1 MERSAIDFTGTVY
14 IIVSM
19 DILSLSM
26 QMSQTAVQS
35 QAAVSILKSSINMT
49 KANGNDIAN
58 LINSTRAPLAD
69 QTGTQVDLYA

>member
-1 MERSAIDFTGTVY
+1 
-14 IIVSM
+14 
-19 DILSLSM
+19 
-26 QMSQTAVQS
+26 
-35 QAAVSILKSSINMT
+35 MT